1 MGRIDDITCV
11 DLHLASM
18 AGMDDIPCGDPIYDD
33 LQEESEIMGWIDD
46 IMCDDITCEDLHL
59 ASVAGMDDITCDD
72 LTCDNLN
79 PECVRLWEG
88 LTI

>member
-1 MGRIDDITCV
+1 MCEIIGRID
-11 DLHLASM
+11 
-18 AGMDDIPCGDPIYDD
+18 Y
-33 LQEESEIMGWIDD
+33 

-72 LTCDNLN
+72 LTYVDLS
-79 PECVRLWEG
+79 PECVRLWAG